1 MGARGG
7 RMAGGS
13 LARADQPLLSFSE
26 LRAAVENVGQE
37 RYHHRHP
44 FHLLMHAGKLTRGQ
58 LQAWVLNRY
67 YYQSMIPVKD
77 AAIVS
82 RSDQPEFRRAW
93 RQRISQHDG
102 DGRNPGG
109 IERWLE
115 LAEAAGLRRERVQEG
130 REILPATRYAVH
142 EYLNLARTRPLV
154 EAVAA
159 SLTELFSGQL
169 IALRIQKLREHYPWL
184 QAGLRYFENRLSEA
198 PEDAR
203 FALDYV
209 YQNAGSRLEQ
219 EHAIQAVR
227 DKCDILWAQLDGLYF
242 AYVEPGWPPPGSFR
256 IESERGAD

>member
-1 MGARGG
+1 
-7 RMAGGS
+7 
-13 LARADQPLLSFSE
+13 LLSLSE
-26 LRAAVENVGQE
+26 LRAGVERVGEE

-77 AAIVS
+77 ALILS
-82 RSDQPEFRRAW
+82 RSEDAGFRRAW

-102 DGRNPGG
+102 NGPNPGG

-115 LAEAAGLRRERVQEG
+115 LAEAAGLDRRRVESG

-142 EYLNLARTRPLV
+142 EYLHLVRTRSLL

-159 SLTELFSGQL
+159 SLTELFSGPL
-169 IALRIQKLREHYPWL
+169 IALRMQKLREHYPWL
-184 QAGLRYFENRLSEA
+184 ESGLRYFESRLSEA
-198 PEDAR
+198 PDDAR

-209 YQNAGSRLEQ
+209 YQNAGSRKEQ
-219 EHAIQAVR
+219 ETVIQAVR
-227 DKCDILWAQLDGLYF
+227 DKCDILWALLDGLYF

-256 IESERGAD
+256 IECERGTD